1 MVSAV
6 LHELRSPEVLGAL
19 ERLQLGTRRRLAGQL
34 VGGHRSPR
42 YGSSLDFADFR
53 EYQPG
58 DDFRRIDYLT
68 LARLDQLL
76 VRLYDAEDDL
86 TVRLIVD
93 TSASMS
99 TDGKLQRAAELAGAL
114 GFVALTRRDRVELHL
129 PGAPPARFSGRSGV
143 PELFARLENL
153 TAQGQGS
160 LSRTAAEVLGRQRG
174 PGMTVVCSDLLEP
187 DWDVALNRLPARGAE
202 LVVMHVLGAGELDPP
217 ELGDVDLIDVE
228 TGERVAMTLT
238 SGNIR
243 SYRARLDAWLE
254 DVETATRR
262 LSAGYVVVDSRAPLR
277 EVLLGGLRRAEVVA

>member
-1 MVSAV
+1 M
-6 LHELRSPEVLGAL
+6 LHELRRPDVLGAL
-19 ERLQLGTRRRLAGQL
+19 ERVQLGTRRRLAGQL

-99 TDGKLQRAAELAGAL
+99 TDGKLQRAVELAGAL

-129 PGAPPARFSGRSGV
+129 SGRPPARFSGRNGV
-143 PELFARLENL
+143 PELFGQLESL
-153 TAQGQGS
+153 TASGEGS
-160 LSRTAAEVLGRQRG
+160 LSRTAAQVLGRQRT

-187 DWDVALNRLPARGAE
+187 DWDVALQRLPARGAE
-202 LVVMHVLGAGELDPP
+202 LVVMHVLGAGELEPP
-217 ELGDVDLIDVE
+217 ELGDVDLIDAE

-238 SGNIR
+238 PGNIR
-243 SYRARLDAWLE
+243 AYRERLDVWMDA
-254 DVETATRR
+254 VESATRR
-262 LSAGYVVVDSRAPLR
+262 LGAGYMVVDSRTPLR
-277 EVLLGGLRRAEVVA
+277 DVLLGGLRRAEVVA

>member
-1 MVSAV
+1 M
-6 LHELRSPEVLGAL
+6 LHELRRPEVLGAL

-129 PGAPPARFSGRSGV
+129 PGAAPARFSGRNGV
-143 PELFARLENL
+143 PELFARLESL
-153 TAQGQGS
+153 EASGEGS
-160 LSRTAAEVLGRQRG
+160 LARTAAEVLGRQRG
-174 PGMTVVCSDLLEP
+174 PGMTVLCSDLLEP
-187 DWDVALNRLPARGAE
+187 EWDVALQRLPARGAE
-202 LVVMHVLGAGELDPP
+202 LIVLQVLGAGELEPP
-217 ELGDVDLIDVE
+217 ELGDVDLVDVE

-238 SGNIR
+238 PGNIR
-243 SYRARLDAWLE
+243 SYQERLQQWLE
-254 DVETATRR
+254 EVETATRR
-262 LSAGYVVVDSRAPLR
+262 LGAAHMMVDSRTPLR
-277 EVLLGGLRRAEVVA
+277 EVLLSGLRRAEVVA

>member
-1 MVSAV
+1 M
-6 LHELRSPEVLGAL
+6 LHELRRPDVLGAL

-129 PGAPPARFSGRSGV
+129 PGAAPARFSGRNGV
-143 PELFARLENL
+143 PELFGHLERLE
-153 TAQGQGS
+153 ASGEGS
-160 LSRTAAEVLGRQRG
+160 LARTAAEVLGRQRG
-174 PGMTVVCSDLLEP
+174 PGMTVLCSDLLEP
-187 DWDVALNRLPARGAE
+187 DWDVALQRLPARGAE
-202 LVVMHVLGAGELDPP
+202 LVVMHVLGEGELDPP
-217 ELGDVDLIDVE
+217 ELGDVDLVDVE

-238 SGNIR
+238 PGNIR
-243 SYRARLDAWLE
+243 SYRERLDEWLE
-254 DVETATRR
+254 AVEVATRR
-262 LSAGYVVVDSRAPLR
+262 LGAGYLVVDSRTPLR
-277 EVLLGGLRRAEVVA
+277 DVLLGGLRRAEVVG

>member
-1 MVSAV
+1 M
-6 LHELRSPEVLGAL
+6 LHELRRPEVLGAL

-129 PGAPPARFSGRSGV
+129 PGAAPARFSGRNGV
-143 PELFARLENL
+143 PELFARLESL
-153 TAQGQGS
+153 EASGEGS
-160 LSRTAAEVLGRQRG
+160 LARTAAEVLGRQRG
-174 PGMTVVCSDLLEP
+174 PGMTVLCSDLLEP
-187 DWDVALNRLPARGAE
+187 EWDVALQRLPARGAE
-202 LVVMHVLGAGELDPP
+202 LIVLQVLGAGELEPP
-217 ELGDVDLIDVE
+217 ELGDVDLVDVE

-238 SGNIR
+238 PGNIR
-243 SYRARLDAWLE
+243 SYQERLQQWLE
-254 DVETATRR
+254 EVETATRR
-262 LSAGYVVVDSRAPLR
+262 VGAAHMIVDSRTPLR
-277 EVLLGGLRRAEVVA
+277 EVLLSGLRRAEVVA

>member
-1 MVSAV
+1 M
-6 LHELRSPEVLGAL
+6 LHELRRPEVLGAL

-129 PGAPPARFSGRSGV
+129 PGAAPARFSGRNGV
-143 PELFARLENL
+143 PELFARLESL
-153 TAQGQGS
+153 EASGEGS
-160 LSRTAAEVLGRQRG
+160 LARTAAEVLGRQRG
-174 PGMTVVCSDLLEP
+174 PGMTVLCSDLLEP
-187 DWDVALNRLPARGAE
+187 EWDVALQRLPARGAE
-202 LVVMHVLGAGELDPP
+202 LIVLQVLGAGELEPP
-217 ELGDVDLIDVE
+217 ELGDVDLVDVE
-228 TGERVAMTLT
+228 TGARVAMTLT
-238 SGNIR
+238 PGNIR
-243 SYRARLDAWLE
+243 SYQERLQQWLDE
-254 DVETATRR
+254 VETAARR
-262 LSAGYVVVDSRAPLR
+262 LGAAHMIVDSRTPLR
-277 EVLLGGLRRAEVVA
+277 EVLLSGLRRAEVVG

>member
-1 MVSAV
+1 M
-6 LHELRSPEVLGAL
+6 LHELRRPEVLGAL

-129 PGAPPARFSGRSGV
+129 PGAAPARFSGRNGV
-143 PELFARLENL
+143 PELFARLESL
-153 TAQGQGS
+153 EASGEGS
-160 LSRTAAEVLGRQRG
+160 LARTAAEVLGRQRG
-174 PGMTVVCSDLLEP
+174 PGMTVLCSDLLEP
-187 DWDVALNRLPARGAE
+187 EWDVALQRLPARGAE
-202 LVVMHVLGAGELDPP
+202 LIVLQVLGAGELEPP
-217 ELGDVDLIDVE
+217 ELGDVDLVDVE

-238 SGNIR
+238 PGNIR
-243 SYRARLDAWLE
+243 SYQERLQQWLE
-254 DVETATRR
+254 EVETATRR
-262 LSAGYVVVDSRAPLR
+262 LGAAHMIVDSRTSLR
-277 EVLLGGLRRAEVVA
+277 EVLLSGLRRAEVVA

>member
-1 MVSAV
+1 M
-6 LHELRSPEVLGAL
+6 LHELRRPEVLGAL

-129 PGAPPARFSGRSGV
+129 PGAVPARFSGRNGV
-143 PELFARLENL
+143 PELFARLESL
-153 TAQGQGS
+153 EASGEGS
-160 LSRTAAEVLGRQRG
+160 LARTSAEVLGRQRG
-174 PGMTVVCSDLLEP
+174 PGMTVLCSDLLEP
-187 DWDVALNRLPARGAE
+187 DWDVALQRLPARGAE
-202 LVVMHVLGAGELDPP
+202 LIVLQVLGAGELEPP
-217 ELGDVDLIDVE
+217 ELGDVDLVDVE

-238 SGNIR
+238 PGNIE
-243 SYRARLDAWLE
+243 SYQERLHQWLDE
-254 DVETATRR
+254 VETATRR
-262 LSAGYVVVDSRAPLR
+262 LGAGHMVVDSRTPLR
-277 EVLLGGLRRAEVVA
+277 EVLLSGLRRAEVVA

>member
-1 MVSAV
+1 MEFAV
-6 LHELRSPEVLGAL
+6 LHELRRPEVLGAL

-129 PGAPPARFSGRSGV
+129 PGAAPARFSG
-143 PELFARLENL
+143 FFID
-153 TAQGQGS
+153 GQIG
-160 LSRTAAEVLGRQRG
+160 
-174 PGMTVVCSDLLEP
+174 
-187 DWDVALNRLPARGAE
+187 
-202 LVVMHVLGAGELDPP
+202 
-217 ELGDVDLIDVE
+217 
-228 TGERVAMTLT
+228 
-238 SGNIR
+238 
-243 SYRARLDAWLE
+243 
-254 DVETATRR
+254 
-262 LSAGYVVVDSRAPLR
+262 
-277 EVLLGGLRRAEVVA
+277 